1 MGTKTL
7 LEEVEHNI
15 SGYKGVDKFW
25 SCEEEVVG
33 LKGRP
38 HASSAE
44 QRRIGG
50 LRVNLLCDL
59 FRIKEGGGSHGIQ
72 KHPIV
77 GKKACQGI
85 ASGWRD

>member
-7 LEEVEHNI
+7 LEEGEHNI
-15 SGYKGVDKFW
+15 AGYKGVHRFW
-25 SCEEEVVG
+25 SCEEEVMG

-38 HASSAE
+38 HAPSAE

-50 LRVNLLCDL
+50 LGLDLPCDL
-59 FRIKEGGGSHGIQ
+59 FRIKEGGGNHGIQ

-85 ASGWRD
+85 ASGGYD